1 VRFFHAPTCP
11 ILGQK
16 AKNLHFFEKKMK
28 VIVNL
33 RSPVSF
39 FICIFAAKF
48 NILHAETT
56 YQPIKIYQ
64 LV

>member
-1 VRFFHAPTCP
+1 LTAFFALFCAFFCALNRP

-16 AKNLHFFEKKMK
+16 AKNLHFFSKKMK

-39 FICIFAAKF
+39 FLCIFAAEIKF
-48 NILHAETT
+48 LIV
-56 YQPIKIYQ
+56 Q
-64 LV
+64 